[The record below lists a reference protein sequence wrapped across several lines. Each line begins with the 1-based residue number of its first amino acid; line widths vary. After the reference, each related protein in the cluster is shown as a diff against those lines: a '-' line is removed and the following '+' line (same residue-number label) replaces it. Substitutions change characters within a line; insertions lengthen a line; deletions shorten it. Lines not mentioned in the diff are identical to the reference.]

1 MSKIDEVRSEM
12 MAAMK
17 AHDKE
22 RKDALSALLTALK
35 NKFID
40 KRADLT
46 EEEEHAIF
54 YHDGA
59 YGSLAYDLKGHEE
72 PLQVIIH
79 FADFWSAQFL
89 EVGKLDRF
97 NHPGTP
103 EETTDEVGEGEE

>member
-1 MSKIDEVRSEM
+1 MLQTWYR
-12 MAAMK
+12 MA
-17 AHDKE
+17 DQQ
-22 RKDALSALLTALK
+22 RKTL
-35 NKFID
+35 N
-40 KRADLT
+40 
-46 EEEEHAIF
+46 

-97 NHPGTP
+97 NDQVKQ
-103 EETTDEVGEGEE
+103 EETTDEVKEEGENNEEE